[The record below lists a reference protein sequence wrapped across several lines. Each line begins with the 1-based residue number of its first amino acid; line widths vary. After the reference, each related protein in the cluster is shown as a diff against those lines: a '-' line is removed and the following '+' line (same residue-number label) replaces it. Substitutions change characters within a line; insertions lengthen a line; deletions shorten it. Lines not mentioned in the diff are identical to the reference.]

1 MRNLQELKVF
11 LLSMHHKDVK
21 QTIIALIVAEFITFL
36 MVLLILF
43 IIYERAL
50 QPPGFI
56 WGVIALLLVG
66 PSIPYLM
73 MLYKATQRP
82 GMIIY
87 FIELMERGA
96 VIQQVEI
103 IQQYKFQL
111 VIVQLYPVIYARIT
125 VGSDR
130 QIFVFPVSKAYV
142 AQFQSQ
148 ISREISGV
156 NGFSGISW
164 SSN

>member
-36 MVLLILF
+36 LAFLILF
-43 IIYERAL
+43 IIYERGV
-50 QPPGFI
+50 QPPVFI
-56 WGVIALLLVG
+56 WGVVALLLIG

-73 MLYKATQRP
+73 MLYKGTQRP
-82 GMIIY
+82 ALIIY
-87 FIELMERGA
+87 FIELLERGA
-96 VIQQVEI
+96 TIQQVDI

-111 VIVQLYPVIYARIT
+111 ILVHLYPVIYARIS
-125 VGSDR
+125 VSNGR
-130 QIFVFPVSKAYV
+130 QIFVFPISKVYV
-142 AQFQSQ
+142 EQFQSQ
-148 ISREISGV
+148 ISKEITGV